1 MWDLHLVS
9 HLLIHCQLLQ
19 IYLTSINTHTHTHYT
34 LCAHTHH
41 DHSLDVSAVLLSRC
55 SDPEIHVE
63 VLDTAVKLRT
73 DLRVPGVMSN
83 SVRTPLFELVCQPIS
98 RRAFDTTLVLLTVA
112 KSPFSRQ
119 IYPTVTSFQTI
130 LFYNTLILKSQ
141 IGIWQPRKWH
151 LCASAPLTTS
161 AGWSA
166 VQLLTLQVT
175 QCTVTWTHP
184 LQRCSVLSALLIP
197 CSSPLIL
204 FLIINMIYRNNCI
217 MVTRFYK
224 VIKISG

>member
-19 IYLTSINTHTHTHYT
+19 IYLISINTHTHTHYT

-73 DLRVPGVMSN
+73 DLRAPDVVSN

-98 RRAFDTTLVLLTVA
+98 RRAFDTTLVLLRVA
-112 KSPFSRQ
+112 KSPLFTNLSDCN
-119 IYPTVTSFQTI
+119 IISNYFI
-130 LFYNTLILKSQ
+130 LQ
-141 IGIWQPRKWH
+141 H
-151 LCASAPLTTS
+151 
-161 AGWSA
+161 
-166 VQLLTLQVT
+166 
-175 QCTVTWTHP
+175 TH
-184 LQRCSVLSALLIP
+184 
-197 CSSPLIL
+197 
-204 FLIINMIYRNNCI
+204 F
-217 MVTRFYK
+217 
-224 VIKISG
+224 KISDWNLAT